1 METFFAPAK
10 RTERRQFRN
19 QVEAVSQSPLMNTL
33 LQTMA
38 GLLVV
43 LNEDRQIVALNHVF
57 LDALGIH
64 NPEEVL
70 GLRLGESLHCIHAFE
85 EPGGCGTS
93 QSCSTCGAVI
103 AMMIAMQNDS
113 PCERTCALTTETD
126 GVRRDICL
134 RVRATPLSVEMQRWI
149 VVCAQD
155 ISQELYRANL
165 ENVFFHDINNI
176 ITALL
181 GASSLLAKNL
191 HSLQEVEQ
199 IHKTAIRLANEMAL
213 QRVLAQGMSAQYS
226 PQAVPVSLEK
236 IRSETNL
243 ILYGH
248 KALQGKTIHEV
259 RAAGDC
265 TINTDVML
273 VSRILGNMLLNAL
286 EATPEGGEITFTTR
300 IDGAVTTWEVWNEA
314 YIPED
319 IQMRIFQRHFST
331 KTGSGRGFGTYSMKL
346 FAEHYLN
353 GKIAFASTMD
363 GGTVFSLRLP
373 RF

>member
-1 METFFAPAK
+1 METYFAPAK
-10 RTERRQFRN
+10 RTERRKFGN
-19 QVEAVSQSPLMNTL
+19 QVEVVSQSPLMNTL

-57 LDALGIH
+57 LDALGID
-64 NPEEVL
+64 NPEELL

-93 QSCSTCGAVI
+93 SSCSTCGAVI
-103 AMMIAMQNDS
+103 AMMSALQQDT
-113 PCERTCALTTETD
+113 PCEKTCALTTQTD
-126 GVRRDICL
+126 GVCRDICL
-134 RVRATPLSVEMQRWI
+134 RVRATPLFVEEQRWI

-181 GASSLLAKNL
+181 GASSLLSKNL
-191 HSLQEVEQ
+191 HSLREVDQ
-199 IHKTAIRLANEMAL
+199 IHKTAIRLANEMSL
-213 QRVLAQGMSAQYS
+213 QRVLAQGMNVKYS
-226 PQAVPVSLEK
+226 PQNSPVSLEK

-243 ILYGH
+243 ILHGH

-259 RAAGDC
+259 RSAGDC
-265 TINTDVML
+265 IISTDVML

-286 EATPEGGEITFTTR
+286 EATPEGGKITFTSR
-300 IDGAVTTWEVWNEA
+300 VDGDSMVWEVWNEA
-314 YIPED
+314 FIPEPV
-319 IQMRIFQRHFST
+319 QKRIFQRHFST

-353 GKIAFASTMD
+353 GSMSFTSSED

-373 RF
+373 IS